1 MLRSEITLVH
11 CIKLLSM
18 IFLKYDEI
26 HAKIKQDLKESRQ
39 IFIALNA
46 WSSSQKVTY
55 LKVLIY
61 WMNVTFQYHEHF
73 IEFTSFQVKHT
84 DHHLMQKLFKILNTY
99 NIKNKLFDV
108 IINNA
113 SNNDTLKKKLERA
126 LSRCNISWDRAQ
138 NLISCMT
145 HIINLMTQE
154 FIRVIES
161 KTLNDNF
168 AVSLNDDQI
177 ENVITSNSLCI
188 VVKKIFIKL
197 IMQKD
202 NAFTNQWNRFA
213 LLLLSSTVFLN
224 ESFAF

>member
-1 MLRSEITLVH
+1 MLRSKITFVH
-11 CIKLLSM
+11 HIKLSSI

-26 HAKIKQDLKESRQ
+26 HAKIKQDLKELRQ

-61 WMNVTFQYHEHF
+61 WMNVTFQYHKHF
-73 IEFTSFQVKHT
+73 IEFTSLQVEHT
-84 DHHLMQKLFKILNTY
+84 DHHLMQELFKILNTY

-108 IINNA
+108 IIDNA
-113 SNNDTLKKKLERA
+113 SKNDTLKKKLERV
-126 LSRCNISWDRAQ
+126 LSQRDISWNRAQ
-138 NLISCMT
+138 NSISCMI

-154 FIRVIES
+154 FIRAIKS

-168 AVSLNDDQI
+168 VVSLNDNQVK
-177 ENVITSNSLCI
+177 NVITSNDLCI
-188 VVKKIFIKL
+188 VIKKIFIKL

-213 LLLLSSTVFLN
+213 LLLLSSTVLLN

>member
-1 MLRSEITLVH
+1 
-11 CIKLLSM
+11 M
-18 IFLKYDEI
+18 IFLKYNEI
-26 HAKIKQDLKESRQ
+26 HAKIKQDLKESWRVS
-39 IFIALNA
+39 IVLNA
-46 WSSSQKVTY
+46 WSSSQKVAY
-55 LKVLIY
+55 LRVLIY
-61 WMNVTFQYHEHF
+61 WMNAAFQYHEPL
-73 IEFTSFQVKHT
+73 IEFTSLEIEHT
-84 DHHLMQKLFKILNTY
+84 DHHLMQELFKILNIY

-108 IINNA
+108 ITDNA

-126 LSRCNISWDRAQ
+126 LNWHDISWDKAQ
-138 NLISCMT
+138 NSISCMT

-154 FIRVIES
+154 FIKAIELE
-161 KTLNDNF
+161 TLNDNL
-168 AVSLNDDQI
+168 AVSLNDDQV
-177 ENVITSNSLCI
+177 ENVITSNDLCI

>member
-1 MLRSEITLVH
+1 MLRSEITFVY
-11 CIKLLSM
+11 CTKLSSM
-18 IFLKYDEI
+18 IFSKYDEI

-39 IFIALNA
+39 IFIMLNA
-46 WSSSQKVTY
+46 WFSSQKVAY

-73 IEFTSFQVKHT
+73 IEFTFLQVELT
-84 DHHLMQKLFKILNTY
+84 DHHLMQKLFRILNTY

-108 IINNA
+108 VIDNA
-113 SNNDTLKKKLERA
+113 SNNDTLKKKLERV
-126 LSRCNISWDRAQ
+126 LSRCDISWNRAQ
-138 NLISCMT
+138 NSISCIIY
-145 HIINLMTQE
+145 IINLMTQE
-154 FIRVIES
+154 FIKAIES
-161 KTLNDNF
+161 ETLNDNF
-168 AVSLNDDQI
+168 AVSLNDDQV
-177 ENVITSNSLCI
+177 ENIITSNDLCT

-213 LLLLSSTVFLN
+213 LLLLSSTVLFN